1 MSNQNN
7 QKKSSYLHMVPALK
21 RDGSTFISATMKG
34 LVCRP
39 SELIHQGD
47 NLILNFRMPIY
58 NKGNYIAAMCR
69 MQPVEEQ
76 DGTVWAD
83 VSLWQKDDAEYGLA
97 TKMDRLIK
105 ANPGK
110 RIAITL
116 NGSIRVAEQTDR
128 NGHVYVN
135 TRIVGS
141 AFSVD
146 RFLEAHQQ
154 GKKQT
159 PQQVSQAKQWNGTHQ
174 QADNQPQ
181 AASQP
186 AQVQS
191 TAQQQNVSQRAS
203 QPQQTQSYPDPDY
216 EDDGI
221 YIIDEDEESPF

>member
-7 QKKSSYLHMVPALK
+7 QKKASYMHMVPALK
-21 RDGSTFISATMKG
+21 RDGSTFISATVKG
-34 LVCRP
+34 LVCKP
-39 SELIHQGD
+39 SGLIHQGN

-58 NKGNYIAAMCR
+58 NKGSYIAAMCN
-69 MQPVEEQ
+69 MQPVEDQ

-83 VSLWQKDDAEYGLA
+83 VSLWQKDNAEYGLA

-110 RIAITL
+110 RITITL

-159 PQQVSQAKQWNGTHQ
+159 PQQVSQTQQGNGSHQ

-186 AQVQS
+186 AQAQQ